1 MLRLVCC
8 LYCYSTI
15 HLCILKLAMSLN
27 STVLLKFGKKVK
39 AERNKQNISQEEL
52 ASRADLHRTY
62 IGMVE
67 RAERNITLLNIEK
80 IANALGI
87 KINELL

>member
-1 MLRLVCC
+1 
-8 LYCYSTI
+8 
-15 HLCILKLAMSLN
+15 LK

-39 AERNKQNISQEEL
+39 SERNKQNISQEEL

-62 IGMVE
+62 IGMIE

-87 KINELL
+87 RINELF